1 MKPTMLFGLIALI
14 PAALNTT
21 PGNAHSQL
29 AVPLCTG
36 DGVARTITVPLGQS
50 GLPNSDPPGCCVKG
64 CHSGSA
70 RKRAGKRL
78 DQTQ

>member
-1 MKPTMLFGLIALI
+1 MKLTMIFGLIALI

-21 PGNAHSQL
+21 PGNARGQL

-36 DGVARTITVPLGQS
+36 DGVARTITVPVGQT

-64 CHSGSA
+64 CHRGSA